1 MVNAISFP
9 VCIIMLL
16 IHHLFCF
23 ILFNCSGFG
32 ESRGS
37 RGKVYLFFFFS
48 SKCIIWSVPSG
59 APIHSSQRVLNPL
72 NQGQP
77 FPGEGQ
83 SSGKGKANANSTNE
97 AVWSRAGFDLHPW
110 RTEGVTQVFSHLSG
124 EGWKPGWGSSGA
136 WGRHLLPPLSPQP
149 SQHPACNVKCT
160 NGSAATKPLFG
171 WRCPATWL
179 RLLPS
184 SEIIILAFKRGNQS
198 TWGAPKG

>member
-1 MVNAISFP
+1 
-9 VCIIMLL
+9 MLL

-48 SKCIIWSVPSG
+48 FSKCIIWSVPSG
-59 APIHSSQRVLNPL
+59 APIHSSQRVLMLITGLALNPL

-77 FPGEGQ
+77 LPGEGQ

-97 AVWSRAGFDLHPW
+97 AVWSRAGFDRHPW

-124 EGWKPGWGSSGA
+124 EGWKPGWGSRGA

-149 SQHPACNVKCT
+149 CLQRQVHKWKRCHKAPLRVAVPWYL
-160 NGSAATKPLFG
+160 ATALAEQRDHRFG
-171 WRCPATWL
+171 
-179 RLLPS
+179 
-184 SEIIILAFKRGNQS
+184 F
-198 TWGAPKG
+198 